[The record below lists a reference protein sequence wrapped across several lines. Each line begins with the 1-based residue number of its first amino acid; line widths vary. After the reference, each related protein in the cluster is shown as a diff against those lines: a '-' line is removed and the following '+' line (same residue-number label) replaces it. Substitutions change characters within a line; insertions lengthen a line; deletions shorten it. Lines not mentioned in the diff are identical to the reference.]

1 LGLSKGKEP
10 APEQTFINQFY
21 KSERLYRGM
30 PMVRT
35 TDGYL
40 VEWDKHRILDML
52 VKETELAKT
61 LFGMEPLSYLRAEKI
76 ADAVESR
83 IRLIRPK
90 FVSGPMIREMV
101 NNILL
106 DWSEHEELKELQ
118 IYRNILSRVGVPISD
133 AYEID
138 TGSGFESKENANL
151 QPNPETI
158 HKKKAD
164 RLSKE
169 QYLLLMNPELA
180 TAHHQGDIHIHT
192 LEYFG
197 SRPFCQDWDLRY
209 FLYYGLIPDGTGFR
223 SSVAGPAKQPEVAI
237 LHSVKV
243 LAAGQT
249 NFSGGQGFMYY
260 TMFLAPFLRGLPYQ
274 KVKQLAQM
282 MFYELTQT
290 YVTRGGQLVFS
301 NIQLPMGVPDI
312 WKNVPVVMKGRIG
325 PDTYGSYEDEV
336 QMFFRAITE
345 VALEGDYWGK
355 PFNFPKNENYVSPEF
370 FKPEYDDLWMLVHES
385 VGKFGA
391 PYFDNMLPAYRG
403 YGNGISCYQCCAYQF
418 SNTPESDPKFHEKLN
433 FDDGQHFSM
442 GGWQVVSLNM
452 PRLAYRANGDYDKL
466 LEAAQENMQLAVDVF
481 KAKQFWMGKAIKNN
495 MVPFATQT
503 PRDPRT
509 GKQGPPAVDFSELV
523 NVIGVVG
530 INEMVQQFTGKQLH
544 ESNDAVRVAI
554 KLLLD
559 MEKYRKGLEM
569 RNGFKMMLART
580 PAESTAQ
587 TFAISDLVSPSY
599 KKFAKNIVKGDIES
613 SLALAKGKRDLPVYY
628 SNGTHTYVGAKIPL
642 GQKIDI
648 EHKFFP
654 ILSGGNI
661 FHAWLGE
668 SCSDPEALYKL
679 TQRICRN
686 SQIGYFSYTK
696 DLTVC
701 SQCQSTSTG
710 MLKSCPTCGS
720 DNVRWWSRITGYYT
734 DVTGWNAGKRQELM
748 DRYRVTL

>member
-1 LGLSKGKEP
+1 LKRVKELPMGQTYIDQFSK
-10 APEQTFINQFY
+10 A
-21 KSERLYRGM
+21 ERVYRGM

-40 VEWDKHRILDML
+40 VPWDKTRIVEQLQR
-52 VKETELAKT
+52 ETQLAKIM
-61 LFGMEPLSYLRAEKI
+61 FGMEPLSGLKAEKI
-76 ADAVESR
+76 ADEVDRR
-83 IRLIRPK
+83 IRLIKPK
-90 FVSGPMIREMV
+90 FVSGPMVREV
-101 NNILL
+101 ANNVLL
-106 DWSEHEELKELQ
+106 EWSEQENMPELQ
-118 IYRNILSRVGVPISD
+118 IYRNILTRVGVPVPD
-133 AYEID
+133 AYDID
-138 TGSGFESKENANL
+138 TGSGFEAKENANL
-151 QPNPETI
+151 QPNPETV

-169 QYLLLMNPELA
+169 QYLLLMDPTLA

-209 FLYYGLIPDGTGFR
+209 FLYYGLVPDGTGFR

-249 NFSGGQGFMYY
+249 NFSGGQGFMNY
-260 TMFLAPFLRGLPYQ
+260 TMFLAPFMRGMEYS

-301 NIQLPMGVPDI
+301 NIQLPMGVPKI
-312 WKNVPVVMKGRIG
+312 WRDVPVVMRGKVG
-325 PDTYGSYEDEV
+325 PDTYGNYEDEV
-336 QMFFRAITE
+336 QNFFRAITE
-345 VALEGDYWGK
+345 VSLEGDFWGK

-418 SNTPESDPKFHEKLN
+418 ANTPDTDPHFNEKL
-433 FDDGQHFSM
+433 FFEGGQHFSM

-452 PRLAYRANGDYDKL
+452 PRMAYRANGDYDKL
-466 LEAAQENMQLAVDVF
+466 LEAAQENMRLSIDVF
-481 KAKQFWMGKAIKNN
+481 KTKRHWMDKAIGNN
-495 MVPFATQT
+495 MIPFATQQ
-503 PRDPRT
+503 PRDPVT
-509 GKQGPPAVDFSELV
+509 GQKAPPAVDFRELV

-530 INEMVQQFTGKQLH
+530 VNEMVQHFTGKQLH
-544 ESNDAVRVAI
+544 ESDDAIRVAVR
-554 KLLLD
+554 LLLD

-569 RNGFKMMLART
+569 KHGFKLMLART

-587 TFAISDLVSPSY
+587 TFAISDLVSPKY
-599 KKFAKNIVKGDIES
+599 RKYAEKVVKGDLEQ
-613 SLALAKGKRDLPVYY
+613 SLALLKGQRDLPVYY
-628 SNGTHTYVGAKIPL
+628 SNGTHTYVGAHIPL
-642 GQKIDI
+642 GKKIDI
-648 EHKFFP
+648 EQKFFP

-668 SCSDPEALYKL
+668 ACSDPEALYKL

-696 DLTVC
+696 DLTIC
-701 SQCQSTSTG
+701 SKCQSTNAG
-710 MLKSCPTCGS
+710 LLKSCPSCGS
-720 DNVRWWSRITGYYT
+720 ESVKWWSRITGYYT
-734 DVTGWNAGKRQELM
+734 DVTGWNEGKRQELM
-748 DRYRVTL
+748 DRYRVTI

>member
-1 LGLSKGKEP
+1 MKSLLPG
-10 APEQTFINQFY
+10 QTFIDQFY
-21 KSERLYRGM
+21 KAERIYRGM

-40 VEWDKHRILDML
+40 IEWNKQRIIDRLIN
-52 VKETELAKT
+52 ETKLAKT
-61 LFGMEPLSYLRAEKI
+61 MFGMKPLNKLKAEKI
-76 ADAVESR
+76 ADEVER
-83 IRLIRPK
+83 RFQLIKPK
-90 FVSGPMIREMV
+90 LVSGAMIREV
-101 NNILL
+101 ANNVLL
-106 DWSEHEELKELQ
+106 EWSEELPEFQ
-118 IYRNILSRVGVPISD
+118 IYRNLLTRVGAPVYD
-133 AYEID
+133 AYQID
-138 TGSGFESKENANL
+138 TGTGFEAKENANL
-151 QPNPETI
+151 QPNPETV

-169 QYLLLMNPELA
+169 QYLLLMDPEIA

-197 SRPFCQDWDLRY
+197 TRPFCQDWDLRF
-209 FLYYGLIPDGTGFR
+209 FLYYGLLPDGNGFR

-260 TMFLAPFLRGLPYQ
+260 TMFLAPFIRGMPY
-274 KVKQLAQM
+274 KEVKQLAQM

-301 NIQLPMGVPDI
+301 NIQLPMGVPKI
-312 WKNVPVVMKGRIG
+312 WQDVPVVMKGQVG
-325 PDTYGSYEDEV
+325 PDVYGNYEDEV
-336 QMFFRAITE
+336 QTLFRAINE

-370 FKPEYDDLWMLVHES
+370 FKPEYDDLWLLVHEA
-385 VGKFGA
+385 VAKFGA

-403 YGNGISCYQCCAYQF
+403 YGEGISCYQCCAYQF
-418 SNTPESDPKFHEKLN
+418 ANTPETDEHFYEKLH
-433 FDDGQHFSM
+433 FEDGQHFSM

-466 LEAAQENMQLAVDVF
+466 LAAAKENMRLSVEVF
-481 KAKQFWMGKAIKNN
+481 KTKHKWMEKAIDGN
-495 MVPFATQT
+495 MIPFATQT

-509 GKQGPPAVDFSELV
+509 GRAAPPAVDFKELV

-530 INEMVQQFTGKQLH
+530 INEMVEYFTGNPLH
-544 ESNDAVRVAI
+544 ESQDSVRLAVR
-554 KLLLD
+554 LLLD
-559 MEKYRKGLEM
+559 MEKYRKGLEL
-569 RNGFKMMLART
+569 RNKFKIMLART

-587 TFAISDLVSPSY
+587 TFAVSDLVSPQY
-599 KKFAKNIVKGDIES
+599 RRMARRVVKGDLES
-613 SLALAKGKRDLPVYY
+613 ATSIRNKRDAPIYY
-628 SNGTHTYVGAKIPL
+628 TNGTHTYVGAKIPL
-642 GQKIDI
+642 GKRIDI

-661 FHAWLGE
+661 FHAWVGE
-668 SCSDPEALYKL
+668 ASSDPEALYKL
-679 TQRICRN
+679 TQNISRN

-701 SQCQSTSTG
+701 SKCQSTNTG
-710 MLKSCPTCGS
+710 LENNCPSCGS
-720 DNVRWWSRITGYYT
+720 DKVRWWSRITGYYT
-734 DVTGWNAGKRQELM
+734 DVTGWNEGKRQELL
-748 DRYRVTL
+748 DRYRVTV

>member
-1 LGLSKGKEP
+1 LKRVKELP
-10 APEQTFINQFY
+10 MGQTYINQY
-21 KSERLYRGM
+21 SKAERVYRGM

-40 VEWDKHRILDML
+40 VPWDKTRIIEQLQR
-52 VKETELAKT
+52 ETQLAKIM
-61 LFGMEPLSYLRAEKI
+61 FGMEPLSGLKAEKI
-76 ADAVESR
+76 ANEVDRR
-83 IRLIRPK
+83 IRLIKPK
-90 FVSGPMIREMV
+90 FVSGPMVREV
-101 NNILL
+101 ANNVLL
-106 DWSEHEELKELQ
+106 EWSEQENMPELQ
-118 IYRNILSRVGVPISD
+118 IYRNILTRVGVPVPD

-138 TGSGFESKENANL
+138 TGSGYEAKENANL
-151 QPNPETI
+151 QPNPETV

-169 QYLLLMNPELA
+169 QYLLLMDPTLA

-209 FLYYGLIPDGTGFR
+209 FLYYGLVPDGTGFR

-249 NFSGGQGFMYY
+249 NFSGGQGFMNY
-260 TMFLAPFLRGLPYQ
+260 TMFLAPFMRGMEYS

-301 NIQLPMGVPDI
+301 NIQLPMGVPKI
-312 WKNVPVVMKGRIG
+312 WRDVPVVMRGKVG
-325 PDTYGSYEDEV
+325 PDTYGNYEDEV
-336 QMFFRAITE
+336 QNFFRAITE
-345 VALEGDYWGK
+345 VSLEGDFWGK

-370 FKPEYDDLWMLVHES
+370 FKPEYDDLWMLVHEA

-418 SNTPESDPKFHEKLN
+418 ANTPETDPHFNEKL
-433 FDDGQHFSM
+433 FFEGGQHFSM

-452 PRLAYRANGDYDKL
+452 PRMAYRANGDYDKL
-466 LEAAQENMQLAVDVF
+466 LEAAQENMRLSVDVF
-481 KAKQFWMGKAIKNN
+481 KTKRHWMDKAIGNN
-495 MVPFATQT
+495 MIPFATQQ
-503 PRDPRT
+503 PRDPVT
-509 GKQGPPAVDFSELV
+509 GQKAPPAVDFRELV

-530 INEMVQQFTGKQLH
+530 VNEMVQHFTGSQLH
-544 ESNDAVRVAI
+544 ESDDAIRVAVR
-554 KLLLD
+554 LLLD
-559 MEKYRKGLEM
+559 MEKYRKGLEIKH
-569 RNGFKMMLART
+569 GFKIMLART

-587 TFAISDLVSPSY
+587 TFAISDLVSPKY
-599 KKFAKNIVKGDIES
+599 RKHAENVVKGDLEQ
-613 SLALAKGKRDLPVYY
+613 SLALLKGQRDLPVYY
-628 SNGTHTYVGAKIPL
+628 SNGTHTYVGAHIPL
-642 GQKIDI
+642 GKKIDI

-668 SCSDPEALYKL
+668 ACSDPEALYKL

-696 DLTVC
+696 DLTIC
-701 SQCQSTSTG
+701 SKCQSTNAG
-710 MLKSCPTCGS
+710 LLKSCPSCGS
-720 DNVRWWSRITGYYT
+720 ESVKWWSRITGYYT
-734 DVTGWNAGKRQELM
+734 DVTGWNEGKRQELM
-748 DRYRVTL
+748 DRYRVTI

>member
-1 LGLSKGKEP
+1 LAK
-10 APEQTFINQFY
+10 
-21 KSERLYRGM
+21 YRDLPQYQRRIDEFFTDSLFMGM
-30 PMVRT
+30 PMVHT

-40 VEWDKHRILDML
+40 VPWDKSRIVAML
-52 VKETELAKT
+52 QKETQL
-61 LFGMEPLSYLRAEKI
+61 AEKMFEI
-76 ADAVESR
+76 PSISELTAEKLADEVER
-83 IRLIRPK
+83 RFRLTTPR
-90 FVSGPMIREMV
+90 FVSGPMIREV
-101 NNILL
+101 TNNLL
-106 DWSEHEELKELQ
+106 LEWSHEVPEFG
-118 IYRNILSRVGVPISD
+118 IYRNLLTRVGVPVYD
-133 AYEID
+133 AYQID
-138 TGSGFESKENANL
+138 TGNGFESKENANL
-151 QPNPETI
+151 QPNPETV

-169 QYLLLMNPELA
+169 QYLLLMDPKLA
-180 TAHHQGDIHIHT
+180 TAHTRGDIHIHT

-197 SRPFCQDWDLRY
+197 TRPFCQDWDLRY
-209 FLYYGLIPDGTGFR
+209 FLYYGLVPDGQGFR

-260 TMFLAPFLRGLPYQ
+260 TLFLAPFIRGLPYK

-312 WKNVPVVMKGRIG
+312 WKNVPAVKHGQVG
-325 PDTYGSYEDEV
+325 PETYGDYEDEV
-336 QMFFRAITE
+336 QMFFRAINE

-370 FKPEYDDLWMLVHES
+370 FKPEYDDLWLLVHEAVS
-385 VGKFGA
+385 KFGA
-391 PYFDNMLPAYRG
+391 PYFDNMLPSYRG

-418 SNTPESDPKFHEKLN
+418 ANTPETDEHFNEKLW
-433 FDDGQHFSM
+433 FQDGMHFSM

-452 PRLAYRANGDYDKL
+452 PRIAYQANGDYDRL
-466 LEAAQENMQLAVDVF
+466 LAIAKENMRLSMGVF
-481 KAKQFWMGKAIKNN
+481 KAKRLWMDKAIGSN

-509 GKQGPPAVDFSELV
+509 GRKGPQAVDFNELV

-530 INEMVQQFTGKQLH
+530 VNEMVQHFTGNQLH
-544 ESNDAVRVAI
+544 ESEDAVRLAVR
-554 KLLLD
+554 LLLD
-559 MEKYRKGLEM
+559 MEKFRKGLEM
-569 RNGFKMMLART
+569 RSGWKVMLART

-587 TFAISDLVSPSY
+587 TFAVADLVSPDY
-599 KKFAKNIVKGDIES
+599 KQTARQMVKGDITTIN
-613 SLALAKGKRDLPVYY
+613 SLVKKRDAPVYY
-628 SNGTHTYVGAKIPL
+628 SNGTHAYVGAKISL
-642 GQKIDI
+642 GKKIDI

-661 FHAWLGE
+661 FHAWVGE
-668 SCSDPEALYKL
+668 SSSDPEALYKL

-701 SQCQSTSTG
+701 SNCQSTIAG
-710 MLKSCPTCGS
+710 MQISCPTCS
-720 DNVRWWSRITGYYT
+720 STNVRHWSRITGYYT
-734 DVTGWNAGKRQELM
+734 DVTGWNEGKRQELM
-748 DRYRVTL
+748 DRYRISV

>member
-1 LGLSKGKEP
+1 MARKRDLPPYQRRIE
-10 APEQTFINQFY
+10 EFFTENVY
-21 KSERLYRGM
+21 MGM
-30 PMVRT
+30 PMVHT

-40 VEWDKHRILDML
+40 IPWEKTRITDML
-52 VKETELAKT
+52 DRETT
-61 LFGMEPLSYLRAEKI
+61 LAEKMFDI
-76 ADAVESR
+76 PAISELTAEKVADEVERR
-83 IRLIRPK
+83 IRLTRPRY
-90 FVSGPMIREMV
+90 VSGPMVREIT

-106 DWSEHEELKELQ
+106 EWSHEIPEFQ
-118 IYRNILSRVGVPISD
+118 IYRNLLTRVGAPLYD
-133 AYEID
+133 AYQID
-138 TGSGFESKENANL
+138 TGNGFEAKENANL
-151 QPNPETI
+151 QPNPETV

-169 QYLLLMNPELA
+169 QYLLLMDPKLS

-197 SRPFCQDWDLRY
+197 TRPFCQDWDLRY
-209 FLYYGLIPDGTGFR
+209 FLYYGLLPDGKGYQ

-237 LHSVKV
+237 LHSVKI

-260 TMFLAPFLRGLPYQ
+260 TMFLAPFMRGLNYKQ
-274 KVKQLAQM
+274 IKQLAQM

-301 NIQLPMGVPDI
+301 NIQLPMGVPKI
-312 WKNVPVVMKGRIG
+312 WRDVPVVMRGRVG
-325 PDTYGSYEDEV
+325 PDTYGDYEDEV
-336 QMFFRAITE
+336 QQFFRAINE

-370 FKPEYDDLWMLVHES
+370 FKPEYDDLWLLVHEAVS
-385 VGKFGA
+385 KFGA

-418 SNTPESDPKFHEKLN
+418 ANTPETDEHFEEKLW
-433 FDDGQHFSM
+433 FQDGMHFSM

-466 LEAAQENMQLAVDVF
+466 LAAAKENMRLAMGVF
-481 KAKQFWMGKAIKNN
+481 EAKRRWMDKTIGSG

-509 GKQGPPAVDFSELV
+509 GQKGPPAVDFSELV

-530 INEMVQQFTGKQLH
+530 INEMVQYFTGSQLH
-544 ESNDAVRVAI
+544 EADDAVRLAVR
-554 KLLLD
+554 LLLD
-559 MEKYRKGLEM
+559 LEKFRKGLEM
-569 RNGFKMMLART
+569 RSGWKVMLART

-587 TFAISDLVSPSY
+587 TFAVADYLNPGY
-599 KKFAKNIVKGDIES
+599 KSMAREMVKGDVSQING
-613 SLALAKGKRDLPVYY
+613 APRNRDLPIYY
-628 SNGTHTYVGAKIPL
+628 TNGTHTYVGAKVPL
-642 GQKIDI
+642 GKRIDI

-661 FHAWLGE
+661 FHAWIGE
-668 SCSDPEALYKL
+668 SASDPEALYKL

-701 SQCQSTSTG
+701 SQCQTTAAG
-710 MLKSCPTCGS
+710 MLSKCPTCGS
-720 DNVRWWSRITGYYT
+720 ENVRWWSRITGYYT
-734 DVTGWNAGKRQELM
+734 DVTGWNEGKRQELM
-748 DRYRVTL
+748 DRYRVTV

>member
-197 SRPFCQDWDLRY
+197 SRPFCQDWDMRY

-312 WKNVPVVMKGRIG
+312 WKNVPVVM
-325 PDTYGSYEDEV
+325 
-336 QMFFRAITE
+336 Q
-345 VALEGDYWGK
+345 L
-355 PFNFPKNENYVSPEF
+355 
-370 FKPEYDDLWMLVHES
+370 
-385 VGKFGA
+385 
-391 PYFDNMLPAYRG
+391 RG
-403 YGNGISCYQCCAYQF
+403 
-418 SNTPESDPKFHEKLN
+418 
-433 FDDGQHFSM
+433 
-442 GGWQVVSLNM
+442 
-452 PRLAYRANGDYDKL
+452 
-466 LEAAQENMQLAVDVF
+466 
-481 KAKQFWMGKAIKNN
+481 
-495 MVPFATQT
+495 
-503 PRDPRT
+503 
-509 GKQGPPAVDFSELV
+509 
-523 NVIGVVG
+523 
-530 INEMVQQFTGKQLH
+530 
-544 ESNDAVRVAI
+544 
-554 KLLLD
+554 
-559 MEKYRKGLEM
+559 
-569 RNGFKMMLART
+569 
-580 PAESTAQ
+580 
-587 TFAISDLVSPSY
+587 
-599 KKFAKNIVKGDIES
+599 
-613 SLALAKGKRDLPVYY
+613 
-628 SNGTHTYVGAKIPL
+628 
-642 GQKIDI
+642 
-648 EHKFFP
+648 
-654 ILSGGNI
+654 
-661 FHAWLGE
+661 
-668 SCSDPEALYKL
+668 
-679 TQRICRN
+679 
-686 SQIGYFSYTK
+686 
-696 DLTVC
+696 
-701 SQCQSTSTG
+701 
-710 MLKSCPTCGS
+710 
-720 DNVRWWSRITGYYT
+720 
-734 DVTGWNAGKRQELM
+734 
-748 DRYRVTL
+748 

>member
-1 LGLSKGKEP
+1 LAKHRDLPQYQRRIDEFFTDSL
-10 APEQTFINQFY
+10 FM
-21 KSERLYRGM
+21 GM
-30 PMVRT
+30 PMVHT

-40 VEWDKHRILDML
+40 IPWDKSRIVDML
-52 VKETELAKT
+52 GKETQLAEKMFDIPAISELT
-61 LFGMEPLSYLRAEKI
+61 AEKI
-76 ADAVESR
+76 ADEVER
-83 IRLIRPK
+83 RFRLTKPR
-90 FVSGPMIREMV
+90 FVSGAMIREV
-101 NNILL
+101 TNNLL
-106 DWSEHEELKELQ
+106 LEWSHEVPEFG
-118 IYRNILSRVGVPISD
+118 IYRNLLTRVGAPIYD
-133 AYEID
+133 AYQID
-138 TGSGFESKENANL
+138 TGGGFESKENANL
-151 QPNPETI
+151 QPNPETV

-169 QYLLLMNPELA
+169 QYLLLMDPKLA
-180 TAHHQGDIHIHT
+180 TAHTKGDIHIHT

-197 SRPFCQDWDLRY
+197 TRPFCQDWDLRY
-209 FLYYGLIPDGTGFR
+209 FLYYGLVPDGQGFR
-223 SSVAGPAKQPEVAI
+223 SSVAGPAKQPEVAV

-260 TMFLAPFLRGLPYQ
+260 TLFLAPFLRGMNYKQ
-274 KVKQLAQM
+274 VKQLAQM

-312 WKNVPVVMKGRIG
+312 WKDVPVVKQGQVG
-325 PDTYGSYEDEV
+325 PETYGDYEDEV
-336 QMFFRAITE
+336 QMFFRAINE

-370 FKPEYDDLWMLVHES
+370 FKPEYDDLWLLVHEAVS
-385 VGKFGA
+385 KFGA

-418 SNTPESDPKFHEKLN
+418 ANTPETDEHFNEKLW
-433 FDDGQHFSM
+433 FQDGMHFSM

-452 PRLAYRANGDYDKL
+452 PRMAYQANGDYDKL
-466 LEAAQENMQLAVDVF
+466 LALAKENMRLAMGVF
-481 KAKQFWMGKAIKNN
+481 QAKRRWMDKAIGNN

-509 GKQGPPAVDFSELV
+509 GKKGTPAVDFNELV
-523 NVIGVVG
+523 QVIGVVG
-530 INEMVQQFTGKQLH
+530 VNEMVQYFTGNQLH
-544 ESNDAVRVAI
+544 ESDDAVRLAVR
-554 KLLLD
+554 LLLD
-559 MEKYRKGLEM
+559 MEKFRKGLEM
-569 RNGFKMMLART
+569 RSGWKVMLART

-587 TFAISDLVSPSY
+587 TFAVADLVSPDY
-599 KKFAKNIVKGDIES
+599 KQAARQMVKGDTTTIQ
-613 SLALAKGKRDLPVYY
+613 SLVKKRDAPVYY

-642 GQKIDI
+642 GKKIDI

-661 FHAWLGE
+661 FHAWIGE
-668 SCSDPEALYKL
+668 SSSDPEALYKL

-701 SQCQSTSTG
+701 SQCQTTVAG
-710 MLKSCPTCGS
+710 MLNNCPNCGS
-720 DNVRWWSRITGYYT
+720 THIRHWSRITGYYT
-734 DVTGWNAGKRQELM
+734 DVTGWNEGKRQELM
-748 DRYRVTL
+748 DRYRVTV

>member
-1 LGLSKGKEP
+1 MLGKETQLSEKMFDIP
-10 APEQTFINQFY
+10 AI
-21 KSERLYRGM
+21 SEL
-30 PMVRT
+30 T
-35 TDGYL
+35 
-40 VEWDKHRILDML
+40 
-52 VKETELAKT
+52 
-61 LFGMEPLSYLRAEKI
+61 AEKI
-76 ADAVESR
+76 ADEVER
-83 IRLIRPK
+83 RFRLTQPR
-90 FVSGPMIREMV
+90 FVSGPMIREV
-101 NNILL
+101 TNNLL
-106 DWSEHEELKELQ
+106 LEWSHEVPEFG
-118 IYRNILSRVGVPISD
+118 IYRNLLTRVGAPVYD
-133 AYEID
+133 AYQID
-138 TGSGFESKENANL
+138 TGGGFESKENANL
-151 QPNPETI
+151 QPNPETV

-169 QYLLLMNPELA
+169 QYLLLMDPKLA
-180 TAHHQGDIHIHT
+180 TAHVRGDIHIHT

-197 SRPFCQDWDLRY
+197 TRPFCQDWDLRY
-209 FLYYGLIPDGTGFR
+209 FLYYGLVPDGQGFR

-260 TMFLAPFLRGLPYQ
+260 TLFLAPFLRGLPYK

-301 NIQLPMGVPDI
+301 NIQLPMGVPEI
-312 WKNVPVVMKGRIG
+312 WKNVPVVKQGQVG
-325 PDTYGSYEDEV
+325 PETYGDYEEEV
-336 QMFFRAITE
+336 QRFFRAINE

-370 FKPEYDDLWMLVHES
+370 FKPEYDDLWLLVHEAVS
-385 VGKFGA
+385 KFGA

-418 SNTPESDPKFHEKLN
+418 TNTPETDEHFDEKLW
-433 FDDGQHFSM
+433 FQDGMHFSM

-452 PRLAYRANGDYDKL
+452 PRMSFQANGDYDKL
-466 LEAAQENMQLAVDVF
+466 LALAKENMRLAMGVF
-481 KAKQFWMGKAIKNN
+481 QAKRRWMDKALGSN

-509 GKQGPPAVDFSELV
+509 GQKGPPAVDFSELV

-530 INEMVQQFTGKQLH
+530 VNEMVQYFTGNQLH
-544 ESNDAVRVAI
+544 ESDDAIRLAVR
-554 KLLLD
+554 LLLD
-559 MEKYRKGLEM
+559 MEKFRKGLEM
-569 RNGFKMMLART
+569 RSGWKVMLART

-587 TFAISDLVSPSY
+587 TFAVADLVSPEY
-599 KKFAKNIVKGDIES
+599 KQMARKIVKGDTTTIN
-613 SLALAKGKRDLPVYY
+613 SLVKKRDAPVYY

-642 GQKIDI
+642 GKKIDI

-661 FHAWLGE
+661 FHAWVGE
-668 SCSDPEALYKL
+668 SSSDPEALYKL

-701 SQCQSTSTG
+701 SQCQSTIGG
-710 MLKSCPTCGS
+710 MLNGCPNCGS
-720 DNVRWWSRITGYYT
+720 TNIRHWSRITGYYT
-734 DVTGWNAGKRQELM
+734 DVTGWNEGKFQELK
-748 DRYRVTL
+748 DRYRVTI

>member
-1 LGLSKGKEP
+1 MAKR
-10 APEQTFINQFY
+10 
-21 KSERLYRGM
+21 KSLPDKQMTIDKFFPSTLYRGM

-40 VEWDKHRILDML
+40 VPWEKHMIVEQLHR
-52 VKETELAKT
+52 ETQLAET
-61 LFGMEPLSYLRAEKI
+61 IFNINPINGGYADKI
-76 ADAVESR
+76 AAEVER
-83 IRLIRPK
+83 RVKLTKPK
-90 FVSGPMIREMV
+90 FVSGPMIREMT
-101 NNILL
+101 NNVLL
-106 DWSEHEELKELQ
+106 EWSEEKPEFA
-118 IYRNILSRVGVPISD
+118 IYRNLLTRVGAPVYD
-133 AYEID
+133 AYQID
-138 TGSGFESKENANL
+138 TGQGAEARENANL
-151 QPNPETI
+151 QPNPETV

-169 QYLLLMNPELA
+169 EYLLLMPPQLA

-209 FLYYGLIPDGTGFR
+209 FLYYGLMPDGKGYQ

-260 TMFLAPFLRGLPYQ
+260 SMFLAPYMRGLKYE

-301 NIQLPMGVPDI
+301 NIQLPMGVPKI
-312 WKNVPVVMKGRIG
+312 WQDVPVVMRGKIG
-325 PDTYGSYEDEV
+325 PDVYGNYEDEV
-336 QMFFRAITE
+336 QTFFRALNE
-345 VALEGDYWGK
+345 VALEGDHWGK
-355 PFNFPKNENYVSPEF
+355 PFNFPKTENYVSPEF
-370 FKPEYDDLWMLVHES
+370 FKSEYDDLWLQVHDA

-418 SNTPESDPKFHEKLN
+418 ANTPETDEHFNEKLY
-433 FDDGQHFSM
+433 FEDGQHFSM

-452 PRLAYRANGDYDKL
+452 PRLAYKANGDYDKL
-466 LEAAQENMQLAVDVF
+466 IAAARKNMRLAVEVF
-481 KAKQFWMGKAIKNN
+481 KAKRMWMDRVLGNN

-503 PRDPRT
+503 PRDPKNHRP
-509 GKQGPPAVDFSELV
+509 GPPAVDFSELV
-523 NVIGVVG
+523 YVIGVVG
-530 INEMVQQFTGKQLH
+530 INEMVQYFTGYQLH
-544 ESNDAVRVAI
+544 ESPDAVRLALRV
-554 KLLLD
+554 LLD
-559 MEKYRKGLEM
+559 LEKYRKGLEM
-569 RNGFKMMLART
+569 KTGWKIMLART
-580 PAESTAQ
+580 PAESTAS
-587 TFAISDLVSPSY
+587 TFAVKDMVSPQY
-599 KKFAKNIVKGDIES
+599 KKYARTVVKGDLEQS
-613 SLALAKGKRDLPVYY
+613 MALIKGKRDLPIYY
-628 SNGTHTYVGAKIPL
+628 SNGTHAYVGANIPL
-642 GQKIDI
+642 GRKIDI

-668 SCSDPEALYKL
+668 SVSDPEALYKL
-679 TQRICRN
+679 TQRIARH
-686 SQIGYFSYTK
+686 SQIGYFTYTK

-701 SQCQSTSTG
+701 SNCRTTTTG
-710 MLKSCPTCGS
+710 LLDNCPTCNS
-720 DNVRWWSRITGYYT
+720 SNVRWWSRITGYYS
-734 DVTGWNAGKRQELM
+734 DVTAWNEGKRQELK
-748 DRYRVTL
+748 DRYRVGL

>member
-1 LGLSKGKEP
+1 MAKFRDLPQYQRRIEEFFTNSR
-10 APEQTFINQFY
+10 FM
-21 KSERLYRGM
+21 GM
-30 PMVRT
+30 PMVHT

-40 VEWDKHRILDML
+40 VPWDKTRIVDTLE
-52 VKETELAKT
+52 KETQLAEKMFDIPAISELT
-61 LFGMEPLSYLRAEKI
+61 AEKI
-76 ADAVESR
+76 ADEVER
-83 IRLIRPK
+83 RFRLTKPR
-90 FVSGPMIREMV
+90 FVSGPMIREV
-101 NNILL
+101 TNNLL
-106 DWSEHEELKELQ
+106 LEWSNEVPEFG
-118 IYRNILSRVGVPISD
+118 IYRNLLTRVGAPIYD
-133 AYEID
+133 AYQID
-138 TGSGFESKENANL
+138 TGNGFESKENANL
-151 QPNPETI
+151 QPNPETV

-169 QYLLLMNPELA
+169 QYLLLMDPKLA
-180 TAHHQGDIHIHT
+180 SAHTRGDIHIHT

-197 SRPFCQDWDLRY
+197 TRPFCQDWDLRY
-209 FLYYGLIPDGTGFR
+209 FLYYGLVPDGQGFR

-260 TMFLAPFLRGLPYQ
+260 TLFLAPFLRGLPYI
-274 KVKQLAQM
+274 KIKQLAQM

-312 WKNVPVVMKGRIG
+312 WKDVPVVKQGQIG
-325 PDTYGSYEDEV
+325 PETYGDYEDEV
-336 QMFFRAITE
+336 QMFFRAINE

-370 FKPEYDDLWMLVHES
+370 FKPEYDDLWLLVHEAVS
-385 VGKFGA
+385 KFGA

-418 SNTPESDPKFHEKLN
+418 ANTPETDEHFNEKLW
-433 FDDGQHFSM
+433 FQDGMHFSM
-442 GGWQVVSLNM
+442 GGWQVVSINM
-452 PRLAYRANGDYDKL
+452 PRMAYQANGDYDKL
-466 LEAAQENMQLAVDVF
+466 LALAKENMRLAMGVF
-481 KAKQFWMGKAIKNN
+481 KAKRKWMDKAIGSN

-509 GKQGPPAVDFSELV
+509 GEKGPPAVDFNELV
-523 NVIGVVG
+523 QVIGVIGV
-530 INEMVQQFTGKQLH
+530 NEMVQYFTGNQLH
-544 ESNDAVRVAI
+544 ESDDAVRLAVR
-554 KLLLD
+554 LLLD
-559 MEKYRKGLEM
+559 MEKFRKGLEM
-569 RNGFKMMLART
+569 RSGWKVMLART

-587 TFAISDLVSPSY
+587 TFAVADLVSPEY
-599 KKFAKNIVKGDIES
+599 KHAARQMVKGDTTTIN
-613 SLALAKGKRDLPVYY
+613 SLVKKRDAPVYY

-642 GQKIDI
+642 GKKIDI

-661 FHAWLGE
+661 FHAWIGE
-668 SCSDPEALYKL
+668 SSSDPEALYKL

-701 SQCQSTSTG
+701 SNCQSTVAG
-710 MLKSCPTCGS
+710 MLNDCPTCGS
-720 DNVRWWSRITGYYT
+720 SNVRHWSRITGYYT
-734 DVTGWNAGKRQELM
+734 DVTGWNEGKRQELM
-748 DRYRVTL
+748 DRYRVTV

>member
-1 LGLSKGKEP
+1 MARNRDLPPYQRRIE
-10 APEQTFINQFY
+10 EFY
-21 KSERLYRGM
+21 TENVYMGM

-40 VEWDKHRILDML
+40 IPWDKTRIIDML
-52 VKETELAKT
+52 DKETT
-61 LFGMEPLSYLRAEKI
+61 LAEKMFDI
-76 ADAVESR
+76 PAISEMAAEKVADEAERR
-83 IRLIRPK
+83 IKLTRPRY
-90 FVSGPMIREMV
+90 VSGPMVREIT

-106 DWSEHEELKELQ
+106 DWSHEIPEFQ
-118 IYRNILSRVGVPISD
+118 IYRNLLTRVGAPLYD
-133 AYEID
+133 AYQID
-138 TGSGFESKENANL
+138 MGNGFEAKENANL
-151 QPNPETI
+151 QPNPETV

-169 QYLLLMNPELA
+169 QYLLLMDPKLS

-197 SRPFCQDWDLRY
+197 TRPFCQDWDLRY
-209 FLYYGLIPDGTGFR
+209 FLYYGLLPDGKGYQ

-260 TMFLAPFLRGLPYQ
+260 TMFLAPFMRGLNYKQ
-274 KVKQLAQM
+274 IKQLAQM

-301 NIQLPMGVPDI
+301 NIQLPMGVPKI
-312 WKNVPVVMKGRIG
+312 WRDVPVVMKGRIG
-325 PDTYGSYEDEV
+325 PDTYGDYEDEV
-336 QMFFRAITE
+336 QMFFRAINE

-370 FKPEYDDLWMLVHES
+370 FKPEYDDLWLLVHEAVS
-385 VGKFGA
+385 KFGA

-418 SNTPESDPKFHEKLN
+418 SNTPETDEHFDEKLW
-433 FDDGQHFSM
+433 FQDGMHFSM

-466 LEAAQENMQLAVDVF
+466 LEYAKENMRLSMGVF
-481 KAKQFWMGKAIKNN
+481 QAKRRWMDKTISSD

-509 GKQGPPAVDFSELV
+509 GQKGPPAVDFSELV

-530 INEMVQQFTGKQLH
+530 INEMVQHFAGSQLH
-544 ESNDAVRVAI
+544 EADDAVRLAVR
-554 KLLLD
+554 LLLD
-559 MEKYRKGLEM
+559 MEKFRKGLEM
-569 RNGFKMMLART
+569 RSGSKVMLART

-587 TFAISDLVSPSY
+587 TFAVADLLHPEYGS
-599 KKFAKNIVKGDIES
+599 KAREMVKGDLSQING
-613 SLALAKGKRDLPVYY
+613 APKNRDLPIYY
-628 SNGTHTYVGAKIPL
+628 TNGTHTYVGAKVPL
-642 GQKIDI
+642 GKRIDI

-661 FHAWLGE
+661 FHAWIGE
-668 SCSDPEALYKL
+668 SASDPEALYKL

-696 DLTVC
+696 DLTIC
-701 SQCQSTSTG
+701 SQCQTTAAG
-710 MLKSCPTCGS
+710 MLTKCPTCGS
-720 DNVRWWSRITGYYT
+720 ENVRWWSRITGYYT
-734 DVTGWNAGKRQELM
+734 DVTGWNEGKRQELM
-748 DRYRVTL
+748 DRYRVTV

>member
-1 LGLSKGKEP
+1 MKRVKELP
-10 APEQTFINQFY
+10 MGQTYIDQFFRA
-21 KSERLYRGM
+21 ERVYRGM

-40 VEWDKHRILDML
+40 VPWDKTRIIEQLQR
-52 VKETELAKT
+52 ETQLAEIM
-61 LFGMEPLSYLRAEKI
+61 FGMEPLSGLKAEKI
-76 ADAVESR
+76 ANEVDRR
-83 IRLIRPK
+83 IRLIKPK
-90 FVSGPMIREMV
+90 FVSGPMVREV
-101 NNILL
+101 ANNVLL
-106 DWSEHEELKELQ
+106 EWSEQEKMPELQ
-118 IYRNILSRVGVPISD
+118 IYRNVLTRVGVPVLD

-138 TGSGFESKENANL
+138 TGSGYEAKENANL
-151 QPNPETI
+151 QPNPETV

-169 QYLLLMNPELA
+169 QYLLLMDPTLA

-209 FLYYGLIPDGTGFR
+209 FLYYGLVPDGTGFR

-249 NFSGGQGFMYY
+249 NFSGGQGFMNY
-260 TMFLAPFLRGLPYQ
+260 TMFLAPFMRGMEYS

-301 NIQLPMGVPDI
+301 NIQLPMGVPKI
-312 WKNVPVVMKGRIG
+312 WRDVPVVMRGKVG
-325 PDTYGSYEDEV
+325 PDTYGNYEDEV
-336 QMFFRAITE
+336 QNFFRAITE
-345 VALEGDYWGK
+345 VSLEGDFWGK

-370 FKPEYDDLWMLVHES
+370 FKPEYDDLWILVHEA

-418 SNTPESDPKFHEKLN
+418 ANTPETDPHFHEKL
-433 FDDGQHFSM
+433 FFEGGQHFSM

-466 LEAAQENMQLAVDVF
+466 LEAAQENMRLSIDVF
-481 KAKQFWMGKAIKNN
+481 KTKRHWMDKAIGNN
-495 MVPFATQT
+495 MIPFATQQ
-503 PRDPRT
+503 PRDPVT
-509 GKQGPPAVDFSELV
+509 GQKAPPAVDFKELV

-530 INEMVQQFTGKQLH
+530 VNEMVQHFTGSQLH
-544 ESNDAVRVAI
+544 ESDDAIRVAVR
-554 KLLLD
+554 LLLD

-569 RNGFKMMLART
+569 KHGFKIMLART

-587 TFAISDLVSPSY
+587 TFAISDLVSPKY
-599 KKFAKNIVKGDIES
+599 KKHAENVVKGDLEQ
-613 SLALAKGKRDLPVYY
+613 SLALLKGQRDLPVYY
-628 SNGTHTYVGAKIPL
+628 SNGTHTYVGAHIPL
-642 GQKIDI
+642 GKKIDI
-648 EHKFFP
+648 EQKFFP

-668 SCSDPEALYKL
+668 ACSDPEALYKL

-696 DLTVC
+696 DLTIC
-701 SQCQSTSTG
+701 SKCQSTNAG
-710 MLKSCPTCGS
+710 LLKSCPSCGS
-720 DNVRWWSRITGYYT
+720 ESVKWWSRITGYYT
-734 DVTGWNAGKRQELM
+734 DVTGWNEGKRQELM
-748 DRYRVTL
+748 DRYRVTI

>member
-1 LGLSKGKEP
+1 MKRVKELP
-10 APEQTFINQFY
+10 MGQTYINQY
-21 KSERLYRGM
+21 SKAERVYRGM

-40 VEWDKHRILDML
+40 VPWDKTRIIEQLQR
-52 VKETELAKT
+52 ETQLAKIM
-61 LFGMEPLSYLRAEKI
+61 FGMEPLSGLKAEKI
-76 ADAVESR
+76 ANEVDRR
-83 IRLIRPK
+83 IRLIKPK
-90 FVSGPMIREMV
+90 FVSGPMVREV
-101 NNILL
+101 ANNVLL
-106 DWSEHEELKELQ
+106 EWSEQENMPELQ
-118 IYRNILSRVGVPISD
+118 IYRNILTRVGVPVPD

-138 TGSGFESKENANL
+138 TGSGYEAKENANL
-151 QPNPETI
+151 QPNPETV

-169 QYLLLMNPELA
+169 QYLLLMDPTLA

-209 FLYYGLIPDGTGFR
+209 FLYYGLVPDGTGFR

-249 NFSGGQGFMYY
+249 NFSGGQGFMNY
-260 TMFLAPFLRGLPYQ
+260 TMFLAPFMRGMEYS

-301 NIQLPMGVPDI
+301 NIQLPMGVPKI
-312 WKNVPVVMKGRIG
+312 WRDVPVVMRGKVG
-325 PDTYGSYEDEV
+325 PDTYGNYEDEV
-336 QMFFRAITE
+336 QNFFRAITE
-345 VALEGDYWGK
+345 VSLEGDFWGK

-370 FKPEYDDLWMLVHES
+370 FKPEYDDLWMLVHEA

-418 SNTPESDPKFHEKLN
+418 ANTPETDPHFHEKL
-433 FDDGQHFSM
+433 FFEGGQHFSM

-452 PRLAYRANGDYDKL
+452 PRMAYRANGDYDKL
-466 LEAAQENMQLAVDVF
+466 LEAAQENMRLSVDVF
-481 KAKQFWMGKAIKNN
+481 KTKRHWMDKAIGNN
-495 MVPFATQT
+495 MIPFATQQ
-503 PRDPRT
+503 PRDPVT
-509 GKQGPPAVDFSELV
+509 GQKAPPAVDFRELV

-530 INEMVQQFTGKQLH
+530 VNEMVQHFTGSQLH
-544 ESNDAVRVAI
+544 ESDDAIRVAVR
-554 KLLLD
+554 LLLD
-559 MEKYRKGLEM
+559 MEKYRKGLEIKH
-569 RNGFKMMLART
+569 GFKIMLART

-587 TFAISDLVSPSY
+587 TFAISDLVSPKY
-599 KKFAKNIVKGDIES
+599 RKHAENVVKGDLEQ
-613 SLALAKGKRDLPVYY
+613 SLALLKGQRDLPVYY
-628 SNGTHTYVGAKIPL
+628 SNGTHTYVGAHIPL
-642 GQKIDI
+642 GKKIDI

-668 SCSDPEALYKL
+668 ACSDPEALYKL

-696 DLTVC
+696 DLTIC
-701 SQCQSTSTG
+701 SKCQSTNAG
-710 MLKSCPTCGS
+710 LLKSCPSCGS
-720 DNVRWWSRITGYYT
+720 ESVKWWSRITGYYT
-734 DVTGWNAGKRQELM
+734 DVTGWNEGKRQELM
-748 DRYRVTL
+748 DRYRVTI

>member
-1 LGLSKGKEP
+1 MAKFRDLPQYQRRIDEFFTGSL
-10 APEQTFINQFY
+10 FM
-21 KSERLYRGM
+21 GM
-30 PMVRT
+30 PMVHT

-40 VEWDKHRILDML
+40 VPWDKSRIVAML
-52 VKETELAKT
+52 ERETQLAEKMFDIPSISELT
-61 LFGMEPLSYLRAEKI
+61 AEKI
-76 ADAVESR
+76 ADEVER
-83 IRLIRPK
+83 RFRLTKPR
-90 FVSGPMIREMV
+90 FVSGPMIREV
-101 NNILL
+101 TNNLL
-106 DWSEHEELKELQ
+106 LEWSQEVPEFG
-118 IYRNILSRVGVPISD
+118 IYRNLLSRVGVPIYD
-133 AYEID
+133 AYQID
-138 TGSGFESKENANL
+138 AGSGFESKENANL
-151 QPNPETI
+151 QPNPETV

-169 QYLLLMNPELA
+169 QYLLLMDPKLA
-180 TAHHQGDIHIHT
+180 TAHNRGDIHIHT

-197 SRPFCQDWDLRY
+197 TRPFCQDWDLRY
-209 FLYYGLIPDGTGFR
+209 FLYYGLVPDGQGFR

-260 TMFLAPFLRGLPYQ
+260 TLFLAPFLRGLPYK

-312 WKNVPVVMKGRIG
+312 WKNVPVVKQGQVG
-325 PDTYGSYEDEV
+325 PDTYGDYEDEV

-370 FKPEYDDLWMLVHES
+370 FRPEYDDLWLLVHEAVS
-385 VGKFGA
+385 KFGA

-418 SNTPESDPKFHEKLN
+418 ANTPETDAHFNEKLW
-433 FDDGQHFSM
+433 FEDGMHFSM

-452 PRLAYRANGDYDKL
+452 PRMAYQANGDYDKL
-466 LEAAQENMQLAVDVF
+466 LALAKENMRLSMGVF
-481 KAKQFWMGKAIKNN
+481 HAKRRWMDKAIGGN

-509 GKQGPPAVDFSELV
+509 GHKGPPAVDFSELV

-530 INEMVQQFTGKQLH
+530 VNEMVQWFTGSQLH
-544 ESNDAVRVAI
+544 ESDDAVRLAV

-559 MEKYRKGLEM
+559 MEKFRKGLEM
-569 RNGFKMMLART
+569 RSGWKVMLART

-587 TFAISDLVSPSY
+587 TFAVADLVSPDY
-599 KKFAKNIVKGDIES
+599 KQMARKMVKGDTTTIN
-613 SLALAKGKRDLPVYY
+613 SLIKKRDAPVYY

-642 GQKIDI
+642 GKKIDI

-661 FHAWLGE
+661 FHAWIGE
-668 SCSDPEALYKL
+668 SSSDPEALYKL

-701 SQCQSTSTG
+701 SSCQSTVAG
-710 MLKSCPTCGS
+710 MLNTCPTCGS
-720 DNVRWWSRITGYYT
+720 TNVRHWSRITGYYT
-734 DVTGWNAGKRQELM
+734 DVTGWNEGKRQELL
-748 DRYRVTL
+748 DRYRVTI

>member
-1 LGLSKGKEP
+1 LKRVKELSMG
-10 APEQTFINQFY
+10 QTYINQY
-21 KSERLYRGM
+21 SKAERVYRGM

-40 VEWDKHRILDML
+40 VPWDKTRIIEQLQR
-52 VKETELAKT
+52 ETQLAKIM
-61 LFGMEPLSYLRAEKI
+61 FGMEPLSGLKAEKI
-76 ADAVESR
+76 ANEVDRR
-83 IRLIRPK
+83 IRLIKPK
-90 FVSGPMIREMV
+90 FVSGPMVREV
-101 NNILL
+101 ANNVLL
-106 DWSEHEELKELQ
+106 EWSEQENMPELQ
-118 IYRNILSRVGVPISD
+118 IYRNILTRVGVPVPD

-138 TGSGFESKENANL
+138 TGSGYEAKENANL
-151 QPNPETI
+151 QPNPETV

-169 QYLLLMNPELA
+169 QYLLLMDPTLA

-209 FLYYGLIPDGTGFR
+209 FLYYGLVPDGTGFR

-249 NFSGGQGFMYY
+249 NFSGGQGFMNY
-260 TMFLAPFLRGLPYQ
+260 TMFLAPFMRGMEYS

-301 NIQLPMGVPDI
+301 NIQLPMGVPKI
-312 WKNVPVVMKGRIG
+312 WRDVPVVMRGKVG
-325 PDTYGSYEDEV
+325 PDTYGNYEDEV
-336 QMFFRAITE
+336 QNFFRAITE
-345 VALEGDYWGK
+345 VSLEGDFWGK

-370 FKPEYDDLWMLVHES
+370 FKPEYDDLWMLVHEA

-418 SNTPESDPKFHEKLN
+418 ANTPETDPHFNEKL
-433 FDDGQHFSM
+433 FFEGGQHFSM

-452 PRLAYRANGDYDKL
+452 PRMAYRANGDYDKL
-466 LEAAQENMQLAVDVF
+466 LEAAQENMRLSVDVF
-481 KAKQFWMGKAIKNN
+481 KTKRHWMDKAIGNN
-495 MVPFATQT
+495 MIPFATQQ
-503 PRDPRT
+503 PRDPVT
-509 GKQGPPAVDFSELV
+509 GQKAPPAVDFRELV

-530 INEMVQQFTGKQLH
+530 VNEMVQHFTGSQLH
-544 ESNDAVRVAI
+544 ESDDAIRVAVR
-554 KLLLD
+554 LLLD

-569 RNGFKMMLART
+569 KHGFKIMLART

-587 TFAISDLVSPSY
+587 TFAISDLVSPKY
-599 KKFAKNIVKGDIES
+599 RKHAENVVKGDLEQ
-613 SLALAKGKRDLPVYY
+613 SLALLKGQRDLPVYY
-628 SNGTHTYVGAKIPL
+628 SNGTHTYVGAHIPL
-642 GQKIDI
+642 GKKIDI

-668 SCSDPEALYKL
+668 ACSDPEALYKL

-696 DLTVC
+696 DLTIC
-701 SQCQSTSTG
+701 SKCQSTNAG
-710 MLKSCPTCGS
+710 LLKSCPSCGS
-720 DNVRWWSRITGYYT
+720 ESVKWWSRITGYYT
-734 DVTGWNAGKRQELM
+734 DVTGWNEGKRQELM
-748 DRYRVTL
+748 DRYRVTI